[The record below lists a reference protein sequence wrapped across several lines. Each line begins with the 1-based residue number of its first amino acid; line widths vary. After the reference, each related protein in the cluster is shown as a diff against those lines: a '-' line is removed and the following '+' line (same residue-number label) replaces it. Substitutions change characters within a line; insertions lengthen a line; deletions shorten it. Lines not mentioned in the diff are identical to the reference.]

1 MIHMY
6 VDQCEICGWKSTS
19 SNQLQAHKSSSYQHL
34 TSEKSTDEFP
44 YTCTDCN
51 LCFRTDRHMK
61 LHRMLVEK
69 CIANEMRDRRK
80 MQSTTNA
87 ATSHSPT
94 AAATSPPKESKRKMQ
109 STTNAT
115 ASHSPT
121 AAATSPPKESTGLT
135 KVQRKTM
142 EVPESSCV
150 ASNECPVCHAKFEDS
165 KHRLFHQRLHRINH
179 VISVQQTSLFSY
191 KCTECKFFFQ
201 TKEDL
206 NSHTSKPQKL
216 KITKSVGFSKKYLH
230 SPEIYNGE
238 SQFCPYVGNKQ
249 CPVCHRAFAGTLA
262 HVHRHQLGSD
272 MQHFSYHKET
282 SDYKY
287 RCKEC
292 KMYFN
297 SEKHLNMHINGNTAH
312 NKVDEDESETT
323 FVEEVERSN
332 DSIANDFNNSD
343 DDHNQQPEYISSTR
357 RTLNKVNEIQQSTG
371 NNKLAGVHT
380 LSNELMR
387 GAVTSSRSPLS
398 ETRDELIEVED
409 ESKRHI
415 LDNLATK
422 TNIFTICN
430 PGK

>member
-1 MIHMY
+1 
-6 VDQCEICGWKSTS
+6 
-19 SNQLQAHKSSSYQHL
+19 
-34 TSEKSTDEFP
+34 
-44 YTCTDCN
+44 
-51 LCFRTDRHMK
+51 MK
-61 LHRMLVEK
+61 LHRMLAEK

-80 MQSTTNA
+80 CNLLRMLQLLTLLLQLPL
-87 ATSHSPT
+87 H
-94 AAATSPPKESKRKMQ
+94 PKELRGKT
-109 STTNAT
+109 TTNAT
-115 ASHSPT
+115 AS
-121 AAATSPPKESTGLT
+121 TSSWALPPKESTGLQST
-135 KVQRKTM
+135 KKTM
-142 EVPESSCV
+142 EVPEFCV

-297 SEKHLNMHINGNTAH
+297 SEKHFNMQLM
-312 NKVDEDESETT
+312 V
-323 FVEEVERSN
+323 
-332 DSIANDFNNSD
+332 
-343 DDHNQQPEYISSTR
+343 
-357 RTLNKVNEIQQSTG
+357 IQ
-371 NNKLAGVHT
+371 
-380 LSNELMR
+380 
-387 GAVTSSRSPLS
+387 
-398 ETRDELIEVED
+398 LII
-409 ESKRHI
+409 R
-415 LDNLATK
+415 
-422 TNIFTICN
+422 
-430 PGK
+430 